1 MVSNVMDLGL
11 GYDKDESVGDNGEDE
26 SVGDNGEDDDNGDNG
41 EDDDNGDDGGVSG
54 QYQHR
59 PPFGEEFHRFQNCL
73 KMAKLGS

>member
-1 MVSNVMDLGL
+1 MVSNVRDLGL
-11 GYDKDESVGDNGEDE
+11 CYDEDE
-26 SVGDNGEDDDNGDNG
+26 SVGDNGEDG
-41 EDDDNGDDGGVSG
+41 DNGDDGGVSG

>member
-1 MVSNVMDLGL
+1 MVSNVRDLGL
-11 GYDKDESVGDNGEDE
+11 GYDEDE
-26 SVGDNGEDDDNGDNG
+26 SVGDNG